1 MGSYCR
7 VNTQVLPCV
16 VSRIPHVLPWTDILM
31 LIRLIKTTSI
41 GRMSHDLLTL
51 CAIWIS
57 NGTNEDV
64 AISLTL
70 LRLPYE
76 DLSRSKVTFLNN
88 LLKTPRF
95 CCCPCVL
102 ILNSWLKSTQDCQK
116 PYGFAKKWLYIMTY
130 VKITQGKA
138 ALTQLTEALA
148 MTQNQKKIAL
158 PV

>member
-1 MGSYCR
+1 MCISTFAMVCKTLSSSPC
-7 VNTQVLPCV
+7 VKKIMTQVLPCV

-57 NGTNEDV
+57 TGTNEDV

-76 DLSRSKVTFLNN
+76 DLDRSKVTFLND

-95 CCCPCVL
+95 CCCPCVH

-116 PYGFAKKWLYIMTY
+116 PYGFAKNDFTSWLTS
-130 VKITQGKA
+130 K
-138 ALTQLTEALA
+138 
-148 MTQNQKKIAL
+148 
-158 PV
+158 